1 MSADSKGSIP
11 HAAQEASQEPP
22 YIQRIMP
29 VFGHT
34 LPYLILAFLGIFFT
48 VVFQKRE
55 ILVVSACT
63 VTT

>member
-22 YIQRIMP
+22 YIQKIMP
-29 VFGHT
+29 MFGHT
-34 LPYLILAFLGIFFT
+34 LPYLIFAFLGIFT
-48 VVFQKRE
+48 VVFQKQE

-63 VTT
+63 VTM

>member
-22 YIQRIMP
+22 YIQKIMP
-29 VFGHT
+29 MFGHT
-34 LPYLILAFLGIFFT
+34 LPYLIFTSLGAFT

-63 VTT
+63 VTM